1 MLVNNFNNLVCYQ
14 FNCPYAGIPD
24 TEKAHLLD
32 GTYDFIGSD
41 YWSNDISG
49 WKGSGDPSDGV
60 SLLIST
66 AVQIEDIQTYAFSD
80 IFSDYG
86 ISINNKGK
94 QSYTGGVIYT
104 RSITPNSD
112 ALIKSI
118 GLVCSNS
125 NKSMLIGFENL
136 AEPVQLTAGEPHT
149 FSFVI
154 KVSN

>member
-1 MLVNNFNNLVCYQ
+1 MLVNNFNNFICYQ
-14 FNCPYAGIPD
+14 FNCDYDNIPD
-24 TEKAHLLD
+24 AQKAHLLD
-32 GTYDFIGSD
+32 GTYDFIKSD
-41 YWSNDISG
+41 YWSNSISG
-49 WKGSGDPSDGV
+49 WKGSGNPPDGV
-60 SLLIST
+60 SLLIGT
-66 AVQIEDIQTYAFSD
+66 AMQVEDIQTYTFSD
-80 IFSDYG
+80 IFSDYEIQVNDRG
-86 ISINNKGK
+86 T

-136 AEPVQLTAGEPHT
+136 AEPVQLTAGQPHT
-149 FSFVI
+149 FSFAI

>member
-1 MLVNNFNNLVCYQ
+1 MLVNNFNNLMCYQ
-14 FNCPYAGIPD
+14 FNCAYDGIPD

-32 GTYDFIGSD
+32 GTYGPIGSN
-41 YWSNDISG
+41 YWTNNISD
-49 WKGSGDPSDGV
+49 WKGSGDPPDGV

-66 AVQIEDIQTYAFSD
+66 AAQSEDIQTYIFSD
-80 IFSDYG
+80 IFSDYE
-86 ISINNKGK
+86 ISVNAKGK
-94 QSYTGGVIYT
+94 QSHTAGVIYT

-118 GLVCSNS
+118 GLICSNN

-136 AEPVQLTAGEPHT
+136 ADPVQLTSGEPHT
-149 FSFVI
+149 FGFAI

>member
-14 FNCPYAGIPD
+14 FNCAYAGIPD

-32 GTYDFIGSD
+32 GTYDFIASD
-41 YWSNDISG
+41 YWTNDTSD
-49 WKGSGDPSDGV
+49 WKGSGDPPNGV

-66 AVQIEDIQTYAFSD
+66 AAQSEDIQTYIFSD
-80 IFSDYG
+80 IFSDYE
-86 ISINNKGK
+86 ISVDAKGK
-94 QSYTGGVIYT
+94 QSHSVGVIYT

-118 GLVCSNS
+118 GLICSNN
-125 NKSMLIGFENL
+125 NKSLLIGFENL
-136 AEPVQLTAGEPHT
+136 TEPVQLTAGEPHT